1 MAKSTKPAKPNG
13 LAREVMEIAG
23 KVGASHDQLAAKF
36 RRKSKWMRE
45 QLNAIEVEGRHG
57 SRRSGMS
64 APGPARRHP
73 RLSRQEH
80 LPCATSFLD
89 AVDP

>member
-13 LAREVMEIAG
+13 LAREVTEIAG
-23 KVGASHDQLAAKF
+23 KVGPSYDQLAAKF
-36 RRKSKWMRE
+36 RRNSKWVSQ
-45 QLNAIEVEGRHG
+45 QLKATYAEGRHG

-64 APGPARRHP
+64 APGPSRRHP
-73 RLSRQEH
+73 RLSLQDH
-80 LPCATSFLD
+80 LPCATSFLE